1 MNNYILY
8 FLIYILII
16 NIFALLM
23 MRYDKNQAIKKN
35 YRVSE
40 KTLFLISFLLGA
52 IGIYTGMYIFR
63 HKTKHMKFTVG
74 IPIIIIINVISIY
87 CIISHVLIKI

>member
-63 HKTKHMKFTVG
+63 HKTQKLGFVIGFPFIT
-74 IPIIIIINVISIY
+74 ILEIITIIYFLV
-87 CIISHVLIKI
+87 K